1 MRTIF
6 FGSPPF
12 ALGVFA
18 ALASSKHRPTA
29 LVTTPQRPSG
39 RGQKLQPSKLAQL
52 AQEHAIEVLAL
63 EDPHAPDALARLR
76 SLEPDLLL
84 VASYGRILKRELLFL
99 APQGAWNVHASLLPR
114 WRGASPIQ
122 AAILEGDSHT
132 GVCVQRMVA
141 ALDAGDVICSA
152 RRAIGPMESAGEL
165 LQSLSELGGKLL
177 LEALDRWHENT
188 LTFSPQDPALV
199 TIARKLDKTAGHVRF
214 DRPAEEL
221 ARAVR
226 AYNPWP
232 LVRCADPKGKE
243 LAILCARALAQEL
256 QALPGQLR
264 FEQGRL
270 LVATQGSSLELV
282 RVQPAG
288 KQPMTG
294 AEYARGARL
303 TAADSLRPL

>member
-18 ALASSKHRPTA
+18 ALATSKHRPAA

-39 RGQKLQPSKLAQL
+39 RGQKLQPSKLARL
-52 AQEHAIEVLAL
+52 AQEHAIEVLAF
-63 EDPHAPDALARLR
+63 EDPHAPEALARLR
-76 SLEPDLLL
+76 ELEPDLLV
-84 VASYGRILKRELLFL
+84 VASYGRILKKDLLFL
-99 APQGAWNVHASLLPR
+99 AKHGAWNVHASLLPR

-122 AAILEGDSHT
+122 AAILEGDTHT

-141 ALDAGDVICSA
+141 ALDAGDVIGEV
-152 RRAIGPMESAGEL
+152 RREILPTETAGEL
-165 LQSLSELGGKLL
+165 LHALSELGGTALSA
-177 LEALDRWHENT
+177 ALDRLQAGT
-188 LTFSPQDPALV
+188 VTYTPQDPARV
-199 TIARKLDKTAGHVRF
+199 TFARKLEKSAGHVRF

-221 ARAVR
+221 ERAVR

-243 LAILCARALAQEL
+243 LAILSARALAQDL
-256 QALPGQLR
+256 QILPGQLR
-264 FEQGRL
+264 VQQARL
-270 LVATQGSSLELV
+270 LVGTQGSSLELV

-288 KQPMTG
+288 KPPMTG

-303 TAADSLRPL
+303 GATDSLRPL